1 MHAGGEGDTDT
12 GRGDPFVAAGLGDEP
27 RQLGVGAR
35 ARRVPGLPA
44 GRLLPGGVAAA
55 ADAGA
60 GGGAAR
66 PAVPPGAGLRQRRR
80 AGRLHSQGQLTRQRS
95 AEGACNCSDITCID
109 RSYGDVC

>member
-1 MHAGGEGDTDT
+1 MHMHAGGEGDT
-12 GRGDPFVAAGLGDEP
+12 GRGGPLVAAGLGDEP

-44 GRLLPGGVAAA
+44 GRLLPRGVAAA
-55 ADAGA
+55 AAAGA

-80 AGRLHSQGQLTRQRS
+80 AGPGRLHSQGKLIEPSEAQR
-95 AEGACNCSDITCID
+95 APCLL
-109 RSYGDVC
+109 